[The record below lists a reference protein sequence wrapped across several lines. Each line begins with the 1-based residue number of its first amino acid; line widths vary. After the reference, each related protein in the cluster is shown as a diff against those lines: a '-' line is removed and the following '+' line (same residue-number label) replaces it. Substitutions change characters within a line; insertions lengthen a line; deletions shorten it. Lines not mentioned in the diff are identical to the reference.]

1 MEKRDSM
8 ITHFSLPRSLEFLSA
23 SRRVYSVHMRLAGR
37 IQKSSDDS
45 ERTPKTVDIEEA
57 LLERAVLKL
66 DGNVWGLV
74 FGILLGLMIFAA
86 TNFLLIKGGEVI
98 GPHLGLLSQFLFG
111 YSVSFVGSL
120 IGFVYGLLYGYLAG
134 FVTAWI
140 YNRVVAWKRG

>member
-1 MEKRDSM
+1 MVNK
-8 ITHFSLPRSLEFLSA
+8 T
-23 SRRVYSVHMRLAGR
+23 
-37 IQKSSDDS
+37 QKSNDDS
-45 ERTPKTVDIEEA
+45 HRVQKVVDADQE

-74 FGILLGLMIFAA
+74 FGILLGLMIFVA

-120 IGFVYGLLYGYLAG
+120 IGFGYGLLYGYVAG
-134 FVTAWI
+134 FVTAWV
-140 YNRVVAWKRG
+140 YNRVVALKRG

>member
-1 MEKRDSM
+1 MR
-8 ITHFSLPRSLEFLSA
+8 FSLPRSLEFLSA
-23 SRRVYSVHMRLAGR
+23 SRRVYNPRLR
-37 IQKSSDDS
+37 MVNKTQKSNDDS
-45 ERTPKTVDIEEA
+45 HRVQHAVDADQE

-74 FGILLGLMIFAA
+74 FGILLGLMIFVA

-120 IGFVYGLLYGYLAG
+120 IGFGYGLLYGYVAG
-134 FVTAWI
+134 FVTAWV
-140 YNRVVAWKRG
+140 YNRVVALKRG